1 MKSVKRK
8 EEKGERSFGL
18 KAIFQN
24 YTLIDFGKDSVIPLV
39 ITIIISLL
47 FFCGESSSYTV
58 LNSIVEMTIS
68 ILPCI
73 LGLVVAGYT
82 ILISFYWSD
91 LAKKIKDKDEVNG
104 PKLLMSLNSSFA
116 AVILFI
122 TIALLYTI
130 IIKVVSSFGITCI
143 HSDIINMIVLAVLL
157 YLDFFSFFALK
168 DSVIDLFNIG
178 SLSTKFSDKNE
189 NPSI

>member
-8 EEKGERSFGL
+8 EERRKKSFGL
-18 KAIFQN
+18 GAIFQN
-24 YTLIDFGKDSVIPLV
+24 YTFKDFGKDSIIPLALTV
-39 ITIIISLL
+39 IISLL
-47 FFCGESSSYTV
+47 FFCGESPSQTI
-58 LNSIVEMTIS
+58 LGSIIDMTIS

-91 LAKKIKDKDEVNG
+91 LAKKISDKDEVNG

-130 IIKVVSSFGITCI
+130 IIKVVSSFGITYI
-143 HSDIINMIVLAVLL
+143 HHNIINMIALAILL

-189 NPSI
+189 NSSI